1 MSFRRIIFWSH
12 LATGCVAGLFVL
24 LMSVT
29 GILLM
34 YEHHLPLAILDSV
47 EVEAPEGAAR
57 MTVDELVQT
66 EAVQEAGTNRVSL
79 AFDNRENAPVILQA
93 GRSDA
98 VLLNPF
104 TGTPIENPALSTE
117 DFMHTMMGI
126 HRWLGAEGEAR
137 STARAVTGAANLAFL
152 FLVISGLYLWFPK
165 AMRWT
170 FFKLNLFF
178 RGSYPN
184 AKARDYNWHHVF
196 GFWALIP
203 LFFIVISGVMISY
216 PWASQLIYAA
226 WGEDMPQRGGPPP
239 SGGNGPEA
247 AVTEESVIELM
258 SLQAAVDAAIAEYD
272 GDWKRMSISLPSE
285 PDAETVSLTRDFGN
299 RITPQQRTNLTFDR
313 SAGEI
318 TQVRE
323 YAENS
328 PALKTRMFLRFI
340 HTGERYGVIGSTIA
354 GIASLAACFLV
365 WTGMAL
371 SWRRLVLPAWRRRK
385 AKKA

>member
-29 GILLM
+29 GVLLM
-34 YEHHLPLAILDSV
+34 YEHHILLATMDSV
-47 EVEAPEGAAR
+47 SVDAPEGAEPL
-57 MTVDELVQT
+57 TVDQLIAT
-66 EAVQEAGTNRVSL
+66 EAVQGAGDRGVSL
-79 AFDNRENAPVILQA
+79 TFENRENAPVMVRQ
-93 GRSDA
+93 GRSTS
-98 VLLNPF
+98 F
-104 TGTPIENPALSTE
+104 TIDPYTGDLVENPAWQVN
-117 DFMHTMMGI
+117 DFFHFIMEI
-126 HRWLGAEGEAR
+126 HRWLGAEGDAR
-137 STARAVTGAANLAFL
+137 STARAITGAANLAFL

-165 AMRWT
+165 AIRWT

-196 GFWALIP
+196 GFWSLIP

-226 WGEDMPQRGGPPP
+226 WGEEMPQRGGPPEADEPDASEMVEP
-239 SGGNGPEA
+239 SDLA
-247 AVTEESVIELM
+247 T
-258 SLQAAVDAAIAEYD
+258 LQAALDAAKSEGDREWRRIAV
-272 GDWKRMSISLPSE
+272 SLPSDPNATE
-285 PDAETVSLTRDFGN
+285 ISVTRDFGN

-313 SAGEI
+313 VAGEI
-318 TQVRE
+318 SSVRE
-323 YAENS
+323 YADNS
-328 PALKTRMFLRFI
+328 PAMKTRMFLRFI
-340 HTGERYGVIGSTIA
+340 HTGERYGFIGSTIA
-354 GIASLAACFLV
+354 GLASLAACFLV

>member
-1 MSFRRIIFWSH
+1 
-12 LATGCVAGLFVL
+12 
-24 LMSVT
+24 MSVT

-47 EVEAPEGAAR
+47 EVEAPEGTTR

-66 EAVQEAGTNRVSL
+66 EAVQAAGTNRVSL
-79 AFDNRENAPVILQA
+79 AFDNRENAPVILRA

-98 VLLNPF
+98 VLLDPF

-239 SGGNGPEA
+239 SGGNGPDTAE
-247 AVTEESVIELM
+247 TEETVIELM

-285 PDAETVSLTRDFGN
+285 PNAETVSLTRDFGN

-365 WTGMAL
+365 WTGLAL